1 MRYVYLNVHVQHGA
15 LRRIRGQHQAMR
27 HFSGFRRAF
36 DCGHGVLSRIEA
48 MAKRVMASVEL
59 CQARGRVR
67 KCGEQIAPKTTKPH
81 AGIFDEGIFAN
92 EHGTRH
98 PIEPFVEG
106 YVDLQYQC
114 EFPKSENYS
123 LTIEFVSLGI
133 ERRLE

>member
-15 LRRIRGQHQAMR
+15 LRWIRGQHQAMR
-27 HFSGFRRAF
+27 HFSGCRRAF

-48 MAKRVMASVEL
+48 MAEGVVALVEL
-59 CQARGRVR
+59 CQTRGRIR
-67 KCGEQIAPKTTKPH
+67 KCSEQIAPKTTKPH

-106 YVDLQYQC
+106 YVDLQHQS
-114 EFPKSENYS
+114 EFIQSENGS
-123 LTIEFVSLGI
+123 
-133 ERRLE
+133 